1 MWNWKAFPNVVTI
14 LPSYQPCTRVLVALH
29 FSDNAW
35 WCQFNF
41 SPVGACG
48 MVPHCGS
55 ICMSLMTK
63 TLNIFSCAC
72 WPIPHRLLWSVCSN
86 LLAIL
91 KLIVSQ
97 DGRGIGRGDH
107 FLFYKFI
114 ERTTERWTKFT
125 KQLWSLAA
133 DIRRPEKQPIV
144 FKGR

>member
-29 FSDNAW
+29 FSDNTW

-63 TLNIFSCAC
+63 MLNIFSCAC
-72 WPIPHRLLWSVCSN
+72 WPILHHLLWSVCSN

-91 KLIVSQ
+91 KLIVTLLLSFSSILYIKNASSLS
-97 DGRGIGRGDH
+97 DMFCWYLLLPCGLLIH
-107 FLFYKFI
+107 FINDVSSYEQRLSF
-114 ERTTERWTKFT
+114 
-125 KQLWSLAA
+125 
-133 DIRRPEKQPIV
+133 D
-144 FKGR
+144 